1 MCEQGRYTR
10 GDEDQAL
17 EDIRRLFERYRA
29 SARQSDP
36 VEDDDEQA
44 AEPPDRTPALTMR

>member
-1 MCEQGRYTR
+1 MCEQDRYTR

-29 SARQSDP
+29 CARQPDRFE
-36 VEDDDEQA
+36 EDDEET
-44 AEPPDRTPALTMR
+44 AELPDVTPALTMR